1 MKEKYKNDVQ
11 ERDWFSY
18 EKGGEFLKNIGGTE
32 KGDNRFHMLDSRG
45 DVQNNK
51 GFKMHTDIHT
61 LS

>member
-1 MKEKYKNDVQ
+1 MKEKYKN
-11 ERDWFSY
+11 
-18 EKGGEFLKNIGGTE
+18 GGEFLKNIGGTE
-32 KGDNRFHMLDSRG
+32 KGDNRFHMVDSRG